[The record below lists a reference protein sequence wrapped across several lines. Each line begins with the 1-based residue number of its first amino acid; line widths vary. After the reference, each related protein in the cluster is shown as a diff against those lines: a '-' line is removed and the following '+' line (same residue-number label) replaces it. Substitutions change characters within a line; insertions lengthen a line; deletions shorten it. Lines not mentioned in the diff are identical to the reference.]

1 MTLSLSLFVCL
12 SVFLCVCVCG
22 FVSVC
27 LCLSLCHCLS
37 LSASHL
43 SVLGIIGV
51 SKGGRTR
58 DSGIFESGRVGGI
71 PPETIKFRQLRFQDM
86 L

>member
-1 MTLSLSLFVCL
+1 M
-12 SVFLCVCVCG
+12 

-27 LCLSLCHCLS
+27 LCLCLS
-37 LSASHL
+37 LSLSSSHL

-58 DSGIFESGRVGGI
+58 DSGIFERGRVGGI
-71 PPETIKFRQLRFQDM
+71 PPETIIIDNSNNNYYNNDK
-86 L
+86 